1 MAHHPDPELLNH
13 VLQLLTEQ
21 GHDGFAEG
29 LRILVNEAMR
39 VERHQVLQ
47 AQPYERTDTRKGY
60 ANGYK
65 PKTLASRVGPLT
77 FSVPQVRGEVDFYPS
92 ALEKGIRSEQALKL
106 ALAEMYVQGVS
117 TRKVS
122 AIVEELCGTSVSS
135 TQVSDC
141 AKRLDA
147 QLQKW
152 RERPLG
158 TCPYLIV
165 DARYEK
171 VRHDGQLRDCAVLIA
186 LGITPAGRRT
196 LLGVSV
202 ALSEAEA
209 HWRTFFQ
216 SLLQRGLGGV
226 TFIVSDDHPGMAA
239 ARKAVFGAVPWQRC
253 QFHLQ
258 QNAQAYVPRLD
269 QRAEVARAIRSVF
282 DCASRSA
289 AEQRL
294 KEIVTHHAQSAPKLA
309 TWLEE
314 NLPQGFTVFTLPAAH
329 QKRLRTSNALERV
342 NQELKRRTRVAR
354 VFPNEQSLL
363 RLITALLSETSDE
376 WETGKIY
383 LNMENQNP
391 PSV

>member
-1 MAHHPDPELLNH
+1 MTHHTEPELLNN

-21 GHDGFAEG
+21 GHSGFAEG
-29 LRILVNEAMR
+29 IRLLVNEAMR

-65 PKTLASRVGPLT
+65 PKTLTSRVGPIT
-77 FSVPQVRGEVDFYPS
+77 FRVPQVRGDTDFYPS

-106 ALAEMYVQGVS
+106 AMAEMYVQGVS

-135 TQVSDC
+135 SQVSAC
-141 AKRLDA
+141 TQLLDA
-147 QLQKW
+147 ELQKW
-152 RERPLG
+152 RDRPLASH
-158 TCPYLIV
+158 PYLV
-165 DARYEK
+165 FDARYEK

-186 LGITPAGRRT
+186 LGITPTGQRSI
-196 LLGVSV
+196 LGVSV

-209 HWRTFFQ
+209 HWRAFFQ
-216 SLLQRGLGGV
+216 SLVQRGLCGAE
-226 TFIVSDDHPGMAA
+226 FIVSDDHPGMAA

-269 QRAEVARAIRSVF
+269 QRAEVARAIRSVL
-282 DCASRSA
+282 DSSSRSA
-289 AEQRL
+289 AERRL
-294 KEIVTHHAQSAPKLA
+294 KEIVAGYAQSAPKLA
-309 TWLEE
+309 AWLEE
-314 NLPQGFTVFTLPAAH
+314 NLPQGFTVFSLPAPH
-329 QKRLRTSNALERV
+329 QKRLRTSNSLERV

-354 VFPNEQSLL
+354 VFPNAASLL
-363 RLITALLSETSDE
+363 RLITALLAEASDE
-376 WETGKIY
+376 WEAGKIY
-383 LNMENQNP
+383 LNMENPNP